1 MSRVT
6 VLGPRRLQRAA
17 VETVQ
22 DLGVLHVDHVR
33 PASDDIAPR
42 ELGEE
47 DQATRAAL
55 EACLASLEGAAA
67 VLVTVAVP

>member
-55 EACLASLEGAAA
+55 EAVRTRAE
-67 VLVTVAVP
+67 